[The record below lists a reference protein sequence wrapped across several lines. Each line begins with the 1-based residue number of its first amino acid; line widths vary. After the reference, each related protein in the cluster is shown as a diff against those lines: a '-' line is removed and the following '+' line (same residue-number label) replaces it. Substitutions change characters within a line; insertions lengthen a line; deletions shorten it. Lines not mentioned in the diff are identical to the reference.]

1 MSYGLWLLTKKWTV
15 SYSVTYCRQKV
26 LSQPRGNTS
35 KLICPPIE
43 NLQQQR
49 AQDLGQLLELWQEQ
63 EREQG
68 REQEHRSEPQGQR
81 QQEAREW
88 Q

>member
-1 MSYGLWLLTKKWTV
+1 M

-26 LSQPRGNTS
+26 LSQPRGKTS

-49 AQDLGQLLELWQEQ
+49 AQDLGQLLELQQEQ
-63 EREQG
+63 EQ
-68 REQEHRSEPQGQR
+68 EQEHRVEPQEQR
-81 QQEAREW
+81 
-88 Q
+88 

>member
-1 MSYGLWLLTKKWTV
+1 M

-43 NLQQQR
+43 NLQQQP
-49 AQDLGQLLELWQEQ
+49 AQALGQLLELQQEQQQEQ
-63 EREQG
+63 EQ
-68 REQEHRSEPQGQR
+68 EQEHRVEPQGLWR
-81 QQEAREW
+81 QEAREW

>member
-1 MSYGLWLLTKKWTV
+1 M

-26 LSQPRGNTS
+26 LSQPRGKTS

-43 NLQQQR
+43 NLQQQP
-49 AQDLGQLLELWQEQ
+49 AQALGQLLELQQEQ
-63 EREQG
+63 Q
-68 REQEHRSEPQGQR
+68 QEHRVEPQGLWR
-81 QQEAREW
+81 QEARGW

>member
-1 MSYGLWLLTKKWTV
+1 M

-26 LSQPRGNTS
+26 LSQPRGKTS

-49 AQDLGQLLELWQEQ
+49 AQDLGQLLWQEREQ
-63 EREQG
+63 GREQG
-68 REQEHRSEPQGQR
+68 REQEHRSEPQGQW
-81 QQEAREW
+81 QQEARGW

>member
-1 MSYGLWLLTKKWTV
+1 M

-26 LSQPRGNTS
+26 LSQPRGKTS

-43 NLQQQR
+43 NLQQQP
-49 AQDLGQLLELWQEQ
+49 AQALGQLLELQQEQQQEQ
-63 EREQG
+63 EQ
-68 REQEHRSEPQGQR
+68 EQEHRVEPQGLWR
-81 QQEAREW
+81 QEARGW

>member
-1 MSYGLWLLTKKWTV
+1 M

-49 AQDLGQLLELWQEQ
+49 AQDLGQLLWQEREQ
-63 EREQG
+63 GREQG
-68 REQEHRSEPQGQR
+68 REQEHRSEPQGQW
-81 QQEAREW
+81 QQEARGW

>member
-1 MSYGLWLLTKKWTV
+1 MGEGLWLLTKKWTV

-49 AQDLGQLLELWQEQ
+49 AQDLGQLLELWQELQ
-63 EREQG
+63 
-68 REQEHRSEPQGQR
+68 
-81 QQEAREW
+81 
-88 Q
+88 

>member
-1 MSYGLWLLTKKWTV
+1 M

-49 AQDLGQLLELWQEQ
+49 AQDLGQLLELQQEQ
-63 EREQG
+63 EQ
-68 REQEHRSEPQGQR
+68 EQEHRVEPQEQR
-81 QQEAREW
+81 
-88 Q
+88 

>member
-1 MSYGLWLLTKKWTV
+1 M

-26 LSQPRGNTS
+26 LSQPRGKTS

-49 AQDLGQLLELWQEQ
+49 AQALGQLLELQQEQ
-63 EREQG
+63 EQ
-68 REQEHRSEPQGQR
+68 EQEHRVEPQEQR
-81 QQEAREW
+81 
-88 Q
+88 

>member
-1 MSYGLWLLTKKWTV
+1 MAPDAEVGESPWLLTKKWTV

-26 LSQPRGNTS
+26 LSQPRGKTS

-49 AQDLGQLLELWQEQ
+49 AQDLGQLLELWQAQ
-63 EREQG
+63 ELQ
-68 REQEHRSEPQGQR
+68 
-81 QQEAREW
+81 
-88 Q
+88 